1 MYVIGL
7 FVCFIALVILYNL
20 LVVGPRMRRE
30 AEAAPRITM
39 DEVKPFWD
47 RLEQDRL
54 PFAKIHLR
62 PDGEPQVKGSRIG
75 GVPMRFEDES
85 DWPVSQVTG
94 RPMMFL
100 GQVDFSEVRGI
111 EDFPENGIL
120 QVFTSFE
127 MIGDDGECERVI
139 RWDAEPSGNAK
150 MDMPEGIKRQ
160 SRHTKFFSN
169 RARQTGLC
177 LDFEPG
183 VAIAHPYIW
192 PYNEEGD
199 VYLENRLPENDAVAR
214 IIDTWEERAD
224 EISESYGTHWMG
236 GYPRFVQEDI
246 RVWSEKFQKLDRTL
260 LHLGWD
266 DDIQLGD
273 AGEANLMIS
282 REDLIKRNFQKS
294 VLTWDC
300 S

>member
-1 MYVIGL
+1 MYLIGL
-7 FVCFIALVILYNL
+7 FVCFIALVILYNF

-62 PDGEPQVKGSRIG
+62 PDGEPQVRGSRIG
-75 GVPMRFEDES
+75 GAPMLLADENN
-85 DWPVSQVTG
+85 WPVSQETG

-100 GQVDFSEVRGI
+100 GQVDFSEVRGN
-111 EDFPENGIL
+111 EDFPESGIL
-120 QVFTSFE
+120 QIFTSFE
-127 MIGDDGECERVI
+127 MIGDDGECEHVI
-139 RWDAEPSGNAK
+139 YWKEKPTGNVK
-150 MDMPEGIKRQ
+150 MDIPEEVTEQ
-160 SRHTKFFSN
+160 SRYTKFFSK
-169 RARQTGLC
+169 RTRQIGIGM
-177 LDFEPG
+177 DFEPG
-183 VAIAHPYIW
+183 IAMAHPYIW
-192 PYNEEGD
+192 PYSEEGN
-199 VYLENRLPENDAVAR
+199 VYLENRLPENEAVAR
-214 IIDTWEERAD
+214 IIETWEDRAD
-224 EISESYGTHWMG
+224 EISESYGTHWIG
-236 GYPRFVQEDI
+236 GFPRFVQEDI
-246 RVWSEKFQKLDRTL
+246 WVWSEQFQQLDRPI

-282 REDLIKRNFQKS
+282 REDLIKRDFQKA